1 VKRTLIFAGL
11 CGCLL
16 LLHFSAYAAKDVPTV
31 RHVDVL
37 SSGSH
42 LEIEIT
48 TSEPLTPQT
57 QIITGP
63 DRLIVDFPG
72 ALPDARLH
80 NVAVNRG
87 DVKGVRVGLFT
98 RNPPTTRL
106 VFDLNSVPQYQI
118 FPSGRTLILKLG
130 ASLPADVHSN
140 ARLNNGSPAVLKQ
153 VSAKGIGM
161 VTGGTVTPLPTG
173 ASISAPAAAAMPDVR
188 VEFRDGKLSIWADK
202 ATLAS
207 VLYEIQRRTG
217 AEVSIPPS
225 ASQEKIVADIPP
237 SPAREAI
244 AALLDG
250 SNFDF
255 ILIGSDKDPQAL
267 HSIILTARGQ
277 DSGSDQA
284 FFPAVQSPPDSNPQS
299 SSQSDVQA
307 DLPSDVQSTPEPQPD
322 MVPQPQPEN
331 QAPQN

>member
-1 VKRTLIFAGL
+1 MKRLLIFVAV
-11 CGCLL
+11 CSSLL
-16 LLHFSAYAAKDVPTV
+16 LLHFPAYAKEIPTV

-48 TSEPLTPQT
+48 TSEPLAPQT
-57 QIITGP
+57 QVITGP

-80 NVAVNRG
+80 NFAVNRG
-87 DVKGVRVGLFT
+87 DMKGVRVGLFT

-106 VFDLNSVPQYQI
+106 VFDMKSAPQYQI
-118 FPSGRTLILKLG
+118 FPSGRTLIVKIG
-130 ASLPADVHSN
+130 ASLPGGVSSDAHVSS
-140 ARLNNGSPAVLKQ
+140 GSRAVLKQ
-153 VSAKGIGM
+153 VSAKGIGV
-161 VTGGTVTPLPTG
+161 VTGGTVAPLP
-173 ASISAPAAAAMPDVR
+173 AVASAPAPAAPAPDVR
-188 VEFRDGKLSIWADK
+188 VQFEGGKLSIWADK

-255 ILIGSDKDPQAL
+255 ILIGSDKNPQAL
-267 HSIILTARGQ
+267 HSIILTTRGQ
-277 DSGSDQA
+277 DSAPDQA
-284 FFPAVQSPPDSNPQS
+284 FFPAVQSPPDSQPLAQP
-299 SSQSDVQA
+299 DVQ
-307 DLPSDVQSTPEPQPD
+307 DTPPSDVQSTPEPQPD
-322 MVPQPQPEN
+322 MVPERQPEN
-331 QAPQN
+331 PDPQN